1 MFKAQSS
8 FSGIAVTDLAK
19 AKEFYTKSIGLTLDD
34 EAMGLHLK
42 LPGGGELF
50 IYEKPDHQ
58 PANFTVLNFI
68 VEDIDEAVD
77 GLNELGVNFEHYDS
91 MPGAQD
97 EKGILRNGGFNP
109 GPNIAWFKDP
119 SGNILSVI
127 QDK

>member
-50 IYEKPDHQ
+50 IYEKPDKFHCRRHRRSCRWPQ
-58 PANFTVLNFI
+58 RTWCEF
-68 VEDIDEAVD
+68 
-77 GLNELGVNFEHYDS
+77 
-91 MPGAQD
+91 
-97 EKGILRNGGFNP
+97 
-109 GPNIAWFKDP
+109 
-119 SGNILSVI
+119 
-127 QDK
+127 